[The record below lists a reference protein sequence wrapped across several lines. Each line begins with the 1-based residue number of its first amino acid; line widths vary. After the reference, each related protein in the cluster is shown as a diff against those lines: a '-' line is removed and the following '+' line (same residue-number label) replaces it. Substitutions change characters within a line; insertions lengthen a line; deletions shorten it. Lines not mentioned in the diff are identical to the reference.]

1 RSIRGLEN
9 VAIKQLG
16 YAIEYDYVDPRELD
30 ASLAV
35 KAVKGLFLA
44 GQING
49 TTGYEE
55 AGAQGIIAGINASL
69 AAMGKPVFTL
79 DRASSYIGVMIDDLI
94 TRGAPEPYRRFA
106 SRAEYRRTLRAD
118 NADQRLTP
126 WGIAVGVVGET
137 RRSTWNKK
145 EASLVAARKLMAEL
159 KATPKA
165 LEKQGLNVNQDGV
178 WRSAHDLLSFPEM
191 TLERLAGIWPE
202 LGEFSPEIAEQITID
217 AKYAGYLDRQD
228 ADIAAFRKDEGL
240 ALSEGLDY
248 AAI

>member
-1 RSIRGLEN
+1 
-9 VAIKQLG
+9 K
-16 YAIEYDYVDPRELD
+16 
-30 ASLAV
+30 
-35 KAVKGLFLA
+35 
-44 GQING
+44 
-49 TTGYEE
+49 
-55 AGAQGIIAGINASL
+55 
-69 AAMGKPVFTL
+69 
-79 DRASSYIGVMIDDLI
+79 
-94 TRGAPEPYRRFA
+94 
-106 SRAEYRRTLRAD
+106 LRAD

-126 WGIAVGVVGET
+126 LGIAVGVVGET

-248 AAI
+248 AAIPSLSTEIRNKLAAAKPATLGAAARIPGVTPAALTALLRHVRNRNKAA